1 MILPQETYRSKI
13 DNLLSDQATYELIDK
28 DPTTRH
34 TKRLVDLLK
43 DLKANGVITQEQYR
57 HLYPTTSEVPKFY
70 GLPKVHKQE
79 TPLRP
84 IVASRGSITYN
95 VARLLADILSPL
107 VGHSE
112 HHIQN
117 SADLVKK
124 LSNITLLPEECLV
137 SYDVT
142 ALFTSVPVKES
153 LEIISRRLQD
163 DETLAGRTSLNPEH
177 IVKLLELCL
186 TTTYFVSN
194 CKYYQQ
200 IEGASMGSPISP
212 IVANLF
218 MEDFEAKALRSFQ
231 DPPRYWGRYVDDT
244 LVVIRDD
251 VVDSFTEHINTI
263 HPAIKF
269 TIEKMKDQQIPV
281 LDTHIKVNDDR
292 TLGFSVYRKP
302 THTDQYLQFDSH
314 QPLEHKLGV
323 IRTLTHRAKT
333 ICSTNDDL
341 DKEITHVK
349 KVLSVSGYT
358 RWAWKLPTSKKTSTS
373 TPTNAT
379 KSKGHVT
386 VPYVRGVTELIAR
399 KMRQNGVTVHS
410 KPINTIRGML
420 VAPKDKVKKMD
431 KSGTI
436 YQIKCAKCE
445 ATYIGETERPLRKRI
460 KEHHRDASPVGAH
473 MTAHKHTFFRGERL
487 YPPPEVQ
494 VVSPRSTG
502 SLIHSSAGTCS

>member
-1 MILPQETYRSKI
+1 M
-13 DNLLSDQATYELIDK
+13 
-28 DPTTRH
+28 
-34 TKRLVDLLK
+34 
-43 DLKANGVITQEQYR
+43 
-57 HLYPTTSEVPKFY
+57 
-70 GLPKVHKQE
+70 
-79 TPLRP
+79 
-84 IVASRGSITYN
+84 
-95 VARLLADILSPL
+95 
-107 VGHSE
+107 
-112 HHIQN
+112 
-117 SADLVKK
+117 
-124 LSNITLLPEECLV
+124 
-137 SYDVT
+137 
-142 ALFTSVPVKES
+142 
-153 LEIISRRLQD
+153 
-163 DETLAGRTSLNPEH
+163 
-177 IVKLLELCL
+177 
-186 TTTYFVSN
+186 
-194 CKYYQQ
+194 
-200 IEGASMGSPISP
+200 
-212 IVANLF
+212 
-218 MEDFEAKALRSFQ
+218 
-231 DPPRYWGRYVDDT
+231 
-244 LVVIRDD
+244 
-251 VVDSFTEHINTI
+251 
-263 HPAIKF
+263 
-269 TIEKMKDQQIPV
+269 
-281 LDTHIKVNDDR
+281 NDDR

-323 IRTLTHRAKT
+323 LCTLTHRAKT

-420 VAPKDKVKKMD
+420 VAPKDKVKKKD

-473 MTAHKHTFFRGERL
+473 MTAHKHTFSEENVCILHRESRWFPRG
-487 YPPPEVQ
+487 VQ
-494 VVSPRSTG
+494 EASFIAAREPALNRDNGRYQLPTVYS
-502 SLIHSSAGTCS
+502 SLLKSHDRGLSSESCDC